1 MESAPTRARADG
13 ATVTLDQTTTIGE
26 PVPSRPG
33 AASVTGAAERPATVT
48 ERPTPVAAPE
58 VAAEGPARAQ
68 HVIASFGYHRF
79 MNRELSRLDFGSR
92 LLDLSED
99 EGVPL
104 LERVKFMA
112 IFSELLDELFQVR
125 VAGLED
131 QVAAGVRTRSVDGLR
146 PGEQLEVIRARVKD
160 LVARQDRIFLDGLVP
175 ALAEA
180 GIRLSDW
187 SSLGDD
193 DRAELVDVFRRQIY
207 PVLTPLAVDP
217 GHPFPYISNLSL
229 NLLVEVGDPGTGEER
244 IARVK
249 VPPVLP
255 RFVVMPDGE
264 RFVPLEQVIAAHLDT
279 LFPGM
284 TIGEHDAFR
293 VTRNADLALEED
305 EADDLLVA
313 VEMELRRRRFGSAVR
328 LEIAAHSSQALRD
341 RLAAALD
348 VVPDGVYAVDAP
360 IDLSG
365 LWAVHALD
373 RPDLHEE
380 TWTPMTPPHL
390 ATAGNEPMDLF
401 AVLRER
407 DVLVHH
413 PYDSFATSVEAFVA
427 QAADDPDVL
436 GIKQTLY
443 RTSGDSPIV
452 ASLIKAIEAGKEVTA
467 IVEVKARFDERANIN
482 WARALEE
489 AGVHVVYG
497 LVGLKTHSKTVLVLR
512 REEDGIRRYCHVGT
526 GNYNSKTARIYEDL
540 GLLTSDPAIGAD
552 VGDLFNYLTGFS
564 RHTGYREILVSPVT
578 LRRRVLEMIEEQAA
592 AGPAGRIVMKM
603 NGLTDPEMIDA
614 LYRAS
619 AAGVPIDLAIRGLCC
634 LRPGIPELSETIR
647 VRSVVGQFLEH
658 SRIFRFGGTA
668 DDVPHEGTGRNG
680 TSRLPLTLL
689 IGSADLM
696 ERNLDRRIEVLV
708 PVRDPEL
715 QARLLE
721 ILDLVFAD
729 DSNAWVLGADKR
741 WRRVPARRG
750 VSAQQRLKELALE
763 RARRRREVEPRPPE
777 R

>member
-1 MESAPTRARADG
+1 VARPDDHI
-13 ATVTLDQTTTIGE
+13 T
-26 PVPSRPG
+26 
-33 AASVTGAAERPATVT
+33 
-48 ERPTPVAAPE
+48 
-58 VAAEGPARAQ
+58 
-68 HVIASFGYHRF
+68 SFGYQRF
-79 MNRELSRLDFGSR
+79 TNRELSRLDFGAR

-99 EGVPL
+99 DGVPL

-112 IFSELLDELFQVR
+112 IFSELLDEFFQVR

-146 PGEQLEVIRARVKD
+146 PGEQLKVIRARVEE
-160 LVARQDRIFLDGLVP
+160 LVGRQDHIFLDRLIP

-180 GIRLSDW
+180 GVRLSDW
-187 SSLGDD
+187 SSLDDD
-193 DRAELVDVFRRQIY
+193 DRSYLVDVFHRHIF

-229 NLLVEVGDPGTGEER
+229 NLLVEVGDPGTGEQR

-255 RFVVMPDGE
+255 RFVVMSDGE
-264 RFVPLEQVIAAHLDT
+264 RFVPLEQVIAAHLET

-284 TIGEHDAFR
+284 TIGEHDPFR
-293 VTRNADLALEED
+293 VTRNADLAVEED

-328 LEIAAHSSQALRD
+328 VEITSSASPALRE
-341 RLAAALD
+341 RLATELE
-348 VVPDGVYAVDAP
+348 VSPDGVYTVDAP
-360 IDLSG
+360 IALSG
-365 LWAVHALD
+365 LWAVYALD
-373 RPDLHEE
+373 RPDLHQE

-427 QAADDPDVL
+427 QAAADPEVL

-452 ASLIKAIEAGKEVTA
+452 ASLIEAAESGKQVA
-467 IVEVKARFDERANIN
+467 ALVELKARFDEQANIG

-512 REEDGIRRYCHVGT
+512 REDAGIRRYCHVGT
-526 GNYNSKTARIYEDL
+526 GNYNSKTARVYEDL
-540 GLLTSDPAIGAD
+540 GLLTADPEISAD

-564 RHTGYREILVSPVT
+564 RHAGYRQILVSPVSVRSGIID
-578 LRRRVLEMIEEQAA
+578 LIEEQAA
-592 AGPAGRIVMKM
+592 AGPAGRIVFKL

-619 AAGVPIDLAIRGLCC
+619 GAGVPIDLAVRGLCC

-647 VRSVVGQFLEH
+647 VRSIVDQFLEH
-658 SRIFRFGGTA
+658 SRIYRFGGS
-668 DDVPHEGTGRNG
+668 DDDIPHAAPANDWRA
-680 TSRLPLTLL
+680 SQLPLKLL

-696 ERNLDRRIEVLV
+696 ERNLDRRIEVLT
-708 PVRDPEL
+708 PVHDLEL

-721 ILDLVFAD
+721 ILALDFAD
-729 DSNAWVLGADKR
+729 DTNSWSLGSDRR
-741 WRRVPARRG
+741 WRRIPTRQG
-750 VSAQQRLKELALE
+750 INAQRRLKELAIG
-763 RARRRREVEPRPPE
+763 RARRRREPDPRPNDVPT
-777 R
+777 RRVRPGRP